1 MRILLATAVA
11 IAPLLAAAG
20 AQAEIVISS
29 DRTTPIRTSN
39 ATGTAADNIRIAS
52 GGSITLTSGTAVTLD
67 SNNTV
72 TVDAGGSI
80 SMLKS
85 DDGATAILAQGGRTG
100 GVKGDGAINITDTL
114 ETSELHKPFATG
126 TDRYGVRVTGPGAFI
141 GNVEVGASGSIKVEG
156 NNSYAMSIES
166 ALNGN
171 LSMLGALS
179 VVGDNTY
186 GLRTTGAID
195 GNVTLAGSIA
205 ATGLNA
211 RGASLEGD
219 ISGGVK
225 VRSSIATTG
234 YRYTTPPPARPT
246 GWTSEDKNTYLE
258 DLDANDLLQGGPAL
272 TIAANIAKGVLLAV
286 DYDDKGEPVAGQT
299 APSIVSLGG
308 APAIQIGSD
317 TQAITL
323 GVAGTGNDAYGFVNR
338 GTVTGSGVY
347 AGVNA
352 RALQLGTASGQS
364 VTVDGGVMT
373 KASFRNALTVYDL
386 LNRQATVDTD
396 SYDLKFTWKDE
407 RWFASAHA
415 GISEASGG
423 TGKQVFGEFLNKA
436 DYSYDISGKTPSLNF
451 HGYQTDPVADV
462 ATHMKPGHAGSPFTD
477 PSAYRFDG
485 GGPAGGWHTNPP
497 SATNWGAGWGGN
509 IVTKPTKDEERYFQ
523 VDGGVTLDSP
533 IYQVRFGL
541 KRREH
546 ETSQS
551 MAGVSLASIKG
562 YGDLTAD
569 QFSPKDV
576 PNSYLSGFGNVGD
589 LSNRFMI
596 DGWALADYINSGK
609 WLAPWQTMP
618 TPSTFSDPSYAANT
632 WTVKEDINAAYI
644 QADFS
649 HDRLRGNFGV
659 RLVQTESESTGYTCS
674 SLKSPCPADGY
685 VLSTVKKKYNNVLP
699 NLNVAYDL
707 NDSVV
712 LRGSAAKVISRPN
725 YGDMSSYLWIGDQT
739 LTGGG
744 GNPNLDPY
752 ESTNLDLSAE
762 WYFAENAILAGTAF
776 YKKVDNYIL
785 VTTQKE
791 THYNQS
797 QQTDTEYDISRPNN
811 AGGAKIQ
818 GFSAAFQ
825 TSLDNGLG
833 LLANYTYADAK
844 ADAGN
849 RLPFNSKNQVN
860 FSPFYESERWSAR
873 VTYSWRSKYY
883 TQADR
888 GNFLVTDDYDSLD
901 ANINVKLTDN
911 LTLGLDGMNLLDSE
925 YRSYAEVPGVA
936 NTEKVIR
943 GLYRT
948 GRRYMAT
955 LRFAF

>member
-1 MRILLATAVA
+1 MRYRKSVLSAAIVTCLSFSAHAQEASKQATDLDTVVVSGIRASLKQALDSKRDSDAIVDVVTAEDVGKFPATNVAEAITIIPGVTIDKAFGQGEKVSILGTDPALNRTLLNGQTIASADWFISDQPGRTFNYSLLAPQLVSKVEVYKSPEAWLEEGSIGGTVNVSTRK
-11 IAPLLAAAG
+11 PLDL
-20 AQAEIVISS
+20 
-29 DRTTPIRTSN
+29 
-39 ATGTAADNIRIAS
+39 TGTTISGSVGYLYNDRVEKGDPSVSVMFGWKNQADNF
-52 GGSITLTSGTAVTLD
+52 
-67 SNNTV
+67 
-72 TVDAGGSI
+72 
-80 SMLKS
+80 
-85 DDGATAILAQGGRTG
+85 
-100 GVKGDGAINITDTL
+100 GAIV
-114 ETSELHKPFATG
+114 SAQ
-126 TDRYGVRVTGPGAFI
+126 R
-141 GNVEVGASGSIKVEG
+141 
-156 NNSYAMSIES
+156 SIE
-166 ALNGN
+166 NI
-171 LSMLGALS
+171 
-179 VVGDNTY
+179 
-186 GLRTTGAID
+186 RRD
-195 GNVTLAGSIA
+195 GIES
-205 ATGLNA
+205 
-211 RGASLEGD
+211 
-219 ISGGVK
+219 
-225 VRSSIATTG
+225 
-234 YRYTTPPPARPT
+234 Y
-246 GWTSEDKNTYLE
+246 
-258 DLDANDLLQGGPAL
+258 
-272 TIAANIAKGVLLAV
+272 
-286 DYDDKGEPVAGQT
+286 
-299 APSIVSLGG
+299 
-308 APAIQIGSD
+308 
-317 TQAITL
+317 
-323 GVAGTGNDAYGFVNR
+323 
-338 GTVTGSGVY
+338 GTVTGKDYINGKGGSPNSITTTTTDWSTDPATTMPPSCVGSC
-347 AGVNA
+347 ATTLLANPNA
-352 RALQLGTASGQS
+352 VAPNAISAHYFEQERKRDTLSVSLQFKPTDKLDIEFNSLNVKAKYDNLTHSMFAFNGNPWNSLGSLTDL
-364 VTVDGGVMT
+364 TVDGGVIT

-396 SYDLKFTWKDE
+396 SYDLKLTWKDE

-415 GISEASGG
+415 GTSKATGG

-436 DYSYDISGKTPSLNF
+436 NYSYDLSGNTPVLNF
-451 HGYQTDPVADV
+451 HGYQTDPISDV

-497 SATNWGAGWGGN
+497 NATNWGAGWGGN
-509 IVTKPTKDEERYFQ
+509 IVTKPTKDEEKYLQADF
-523 VDGGVTLDSP
+523 GITLDSP

-541 KRREH
+541 KRRQH
-546 ETSQS
+546 ETAQS

-569 QFSPKDV
+569 QFNPKPV
-576 PNSYLSGFGNVGD
+576 PDSYLSGFGNVGD

-618 TPSTFSDPSYAANT
+618 TPSTFSDPSYASNT
-632 WTVKEDINAAYI
+632 WSVKEDINAAYI

-659 RLVQTESESTGYTCS
+659 RLVQTESESTGYACS

-685 VLSTVKKKYNNVLP
+685 VLNTVKKKYNNVLP
-699 NLNVAYDL
+699 NLNVVYDL
-707 NDSVV
+707 TDTVV
-712 LRGSAAKVISRPN
+712 LRGSAAKVIARPN

-762 WYFAENAILAGTAF
+762 WYFTDNAILAATAF

-797 QQTDTEYDISRPNN
+797 QKKDTEYDISRPNN

-818 GFSAAFQ
+818 GFSTAFQ
-825 TSLDNGLG
+825 ASLDNGLG

-849 RLPFNSKNQVN
+849 RLPFNSKNQINV
-860 FSPFYESERWSAR
+860 SPFFESDRWSAR

-901 ANINVKLTDN
+901 ASINLKLTDN